1 MNDGRK
7 LAKILYYNSLR
18 LSKSRF
24 TAQVSSARKK
34 LSVPDLETSYCQ
46 KWEKKRYA
54 KIGYYMVL
62 AKAKA
67 VTNKRNS
74 AV

>member
-1 MNDGRK
+1 MTEESWLKSCTITVCVYLNQDLRHKYQVQEKSYQYPIWK
-7 LAKILYYNSLR
+7 LRTVKNG
-18 LSKSRF
+18 K
-24 TAQVSSARKK
+24 
-34 LSVPDLETSYCQ
+34 
-46 KWEKKRYA
+46 KKRYA